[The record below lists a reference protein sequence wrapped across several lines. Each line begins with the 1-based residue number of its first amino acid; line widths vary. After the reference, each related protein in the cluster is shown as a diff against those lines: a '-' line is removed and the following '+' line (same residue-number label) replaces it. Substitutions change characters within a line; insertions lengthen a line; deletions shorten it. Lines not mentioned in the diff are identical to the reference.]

1 MIAPLRR
8 RVLLVDDSPFVRR
21 AFRRVLKDVPD
32 VEVVG
37 EASDGLEALAQV
49 PLLRPDV
56 VLLDLGMPG
65 LDGQSVLERLRAN
78 HPGVAV
84 VVVSAAT
91 QAGAAATVRALE
103 AGAFDVVD
111 KSTVSTMEMH
121 SLKDALVERI
131 RAARRRAPVSSRPAE
146 FTRALHGGGA
156 PALVCI
162 GASTGGPQA
171 IGWIAERLPRALPCP
186 VVVVQHISPSFVSA
200 FATRLDQKGTLS
212 ASVARPGEA
221 LEPGKLYVA
230 PGGVDLEVERQG
242 EALFA
247 RVKPAPPK
255 ALHAPQIDTLFRSV
269 ARALGDRAVG
279 VLLTGMGRDGAEGLL
294 TLRSAGAFTIAEHLS
309 TCAVYGMPRAAV
321 ELGAASA
328 VLPLHSIPPALAE
341 LTVGPA
347 SNAAPLSQ

>member
-1 MIAPLRR
+1 MIEPLRR

-37 EASDGLEALAQV
+37 EAADGLEAMQQV
-49 PLLRPDV
+49 PALRPDV

-65 LDGQSVLERLRAN
+65 LDGLTVLERLRAN

-103 AGAFDVVD
+103 SGAFDVVD
-111 KSTVSTMEMH
+111 KSTVSLMEMH

-131 RAARRRAPVSSRPAE
+131 RAARSRPATPPRTDE
-146 FTRALHGGGA
+146 SLKLPGGKV
-156 PALVCI
+156 PSLICI

-171 IGWIAERLPRALPCP
+171 IGWIAERLPESLPCP
-186 VVVVQHISPSFVSA
+186 VLVVQHISPSFVPA
-200 FATRLDQKGTLS
+200 FATRLDQKGKLP

-221 LEPGKLYVA
+221 LQEGRLYVA
-230 PGGVDLEVERQG
+230 PGGVDLELERDG
-242 EALFA
+242 EVLRA
-247 RVKPAPPK
+247 RVRPAPAN
-255 ALHAPQIDTLFRSV
+255 ALHAPRIDALFHSA
-269 ARALGDRAVG
+269 ARIVGAHALGI
-279 VLLTGMGRDGAEGLL
+279 LLTGMGRDGAEGLL
-294 TLRSAGAFTIAEHLS
+294 AMRAAGAFTICEHSS

-321 ELGAASA
+321 ELGAASS
-328 VLPLHSIPPALAE
+328 VLPLHSIPKALAA
-341 LTVGPA
+341 LVIGPA
-347 SNAAPLSQ
+347 NHAAPSH